1 MEPSKAVTFSVLSET
16 LRTYRKARNLS
27 LREASKESKIS
38 VSTLS
43 RIERAEA
50 RPDTDTIR
58 ALVDWMR
65 VPLERVLLP
74 LDTPRHGAP
83 HPTRQMAQTLAQV
96 EVHLRADPNLDA
108 DTAHALAVILRT
120 AYKRFVVP
128 K

>member
-1 MEPSKAVTFSVLSET
+1 MEPSKAVNFSVLSET

-58 ALVDWMR
+58 ALVDWM
-65 VPLERVLLP
+65 RVLLP